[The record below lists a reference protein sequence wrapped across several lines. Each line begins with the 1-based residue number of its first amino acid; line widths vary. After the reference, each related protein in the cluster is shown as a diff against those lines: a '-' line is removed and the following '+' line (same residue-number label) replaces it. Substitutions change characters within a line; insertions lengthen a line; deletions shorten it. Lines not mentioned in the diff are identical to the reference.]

1 MSNAPDHPAAECVLG
16 LEIGGTKLQLV
27 VGAADGEIASCE
39 RFQIAPG
46 AGGEGIRRQ
55 IKSALPDLLRG
66 AHPIAIGVGFGGPVD
81 FETGAICCSHQI
93 EGWSDFPIGDWLRDL
108 TGLPVAVE
116 NDANTAALAEATVGA
131 GQGSNPMCW
140 VNMGS
145 GVGGGLVV
153 NGSIYH
159 GARPGEAEVGHLWLD
174 KSGATVESRCS
185 GWAVDAR
192 IRALRE
198 TDPDSAL
205 CRLTGDSNGGEA
217 RHLPAA
223 LEQNDEAARRI
234 LRETADD
241 LAFGLSHAVQLF
253 HPEAIVMGGGLSLI
267 GEPLRAAVAEA
278 LPKYTMAAFA
288 PGPDVRLAALGED
301 AVTVGALLL
310 AAQAADCK

>member
-1 MSNAPDHPAAECVLG
+1 MRVNCLG
-16 LEIGGTKLQLV
+16 IEIGGTKLQLV
-27 VGAADGEIASCE
+27 SGDSHGAIAERE

-46 AGGEGIRRQ
+46 EGGNGIRRQ
-55 IKSALPDLLRG
+55 IEAALPALLDR
-66 AHPIAIGVGFGGPVD
+66 AKPTAIGVGFGGPVD
-81 FETGAICCSHQI
+81 FETGAICCSHQV
-93 EGWSDFPIGDWLRDL
+93 EGWSDFPLGDWLREL

-131 GQGSNPMCW
+131 GRSSNPMCW

-159 GARPGEAEVGHLWLD
+159 GARPGEAEIGHLRLD

-185 GWAVDAR
+185 GWAVDSR
-192 IRALRE
+192 IRALQKS
-198 TDPDSAL
+198 DPDSAL
-205 CRLTGDSNGGEA
+205 CRLIGDSNGGEA

-223 LEQNDEAARRI
+223 LEQSDSAALRI
-234 LRETADD
+234 LKETADD

-278 LPKYTMAAFA
+278 LPKYTMEAFA
-288 PGPDVRLAALGED
+288 PGPDVRIAALGED

-310 AAQAADCK
+310 AAQAAEST